1 MELNNKETG
10 LVWRY
15 LIALKDEYRRI
26 EDLKISPDRREAASE
41 SIFRAIILFIEEVEK
56 DVC

>member
-1 MELNNKETG
+1 MELENKETG
-10 LVWRY
+10 LVWNY
-15 LIALKDEYRRI
+15 LTALKDEYRRI

>member
-1 MELNNKETG
+1 MELDSKEVG

-15 LIALKDEYRRI
+15 LIALKNEYNRI